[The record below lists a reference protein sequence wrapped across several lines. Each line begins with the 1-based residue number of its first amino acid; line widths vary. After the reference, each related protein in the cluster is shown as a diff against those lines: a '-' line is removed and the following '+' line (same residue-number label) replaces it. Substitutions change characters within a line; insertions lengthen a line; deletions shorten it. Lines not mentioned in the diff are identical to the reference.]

1 MQHLYRTF
9 LIIFLFFSIVSSF
22 AQIGGGST
30 FDFLDR
36 TNSARVAAMGGDILA
51 INDNDISLVLTNP
64 SLIKPEMNNTVALD
78 FVTLSTAYDYGD
90 VMYARSFN
98 KIGNFVGTFQFINYG
113 SLTYAD
119 IAGNTSGTFTA
130 GEYALTL
137 GWGRTLTPHFS
148 IGANGKL
155 VYSQLESYHSSGIAV
170 DVAGSYNTLDDIFS
184 ASIVARNIGY
194 QVVPYIPGTH
204 DPLPFEMQI
213 GLAARL
219 KHLPVRLSLLYND
232 LERWA
237 LAYYDPLNPANQI
250 DPITGQAK
258 KQTDIGKFTDELMRH
273 IVIGAEITIAKAFSI
288 RVGYN
293 YRLRKEMELYDHT
306 ALSGF
311 TYGFGLRIKMF
322 TLSFARCTYMAGTF
336 NPNYFSLA
344 LNLGQFTHKKE

>member
-1 MQHLYRTF
+1 VQHLYRTF
-9 LIIFLFFSIVSSF
+9 LLIFLFFSIFSSF

>member
-1 MQHLYRTF
+1 
-9 LIIFLFFSIVSSF
+9 
-22 AQIGGGST
+22 
-30 FDFLDR
+30 
-36 TNSARVAAMGGDILA
+36 
-51 INDNDISLVLTNP
+51 
-64 SLIKPEMNNTVALD
+64 
-78 FVTLSTAYDYGD
+78 
-90 VMYARSFN
+90 MYARSFN

-113 SLTYAD
+113 SFTYAD
-119 IAGNTSGTFTA
+119 IAGNTNGTFTA

-170 DVAGSYNTLDDIFS
+170 DVAGSYNTTDDIFS

-194 QVVPYIPGTH
+194 QVVSYIPGTH

-219 KHLPVRLSLLYND
+219 KHLPVRLSLLYNN

-322 TLSFARCTYMAGTF
+322 TLSYARCTYMAGTF

>member
-1 MQHLYRTF
+1 M
-9 LIIFLFFSIVSSF
+9 LILQGI
-22 AQIGGGST
+22 
-30 FDFLDR
+30 LD
-36 TNSARVAAMGGDILA
+36 
-51 INDNDISLVLTNP
+51 
-64 SLIKPEMNNTVALD
+64 
-78 FVTLSTAYDYGD
+78 
-90 VMYARSFN
+90 
-98 KIGNFVGTFQFINYG
+98 
-113 SLTYAD
+113 
-119 IAGNTSGTFTA
+119 GTFTA

-155 VYSQLESYHSSGIAV
+155 IYSQLESYHSSGIAV

-219 KHLPVRLSLLYND
+219 KHLPVRLSLLYNN

-293 YRLRKEMELYDHT
+293 YRLRKEMELTDHT

-322 TLSFARCTYMAGTF
+322 TLSYARCTYMAGTF

-344 LNLGQFTHKKE
+344 LNLGQFTHKKQ